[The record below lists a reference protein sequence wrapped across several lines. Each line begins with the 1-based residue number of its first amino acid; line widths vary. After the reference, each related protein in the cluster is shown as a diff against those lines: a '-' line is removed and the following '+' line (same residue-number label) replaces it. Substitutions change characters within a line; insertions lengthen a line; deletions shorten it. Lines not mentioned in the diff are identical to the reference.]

1 MGPFPNLSFT
11 FYSVNR
17 EQDTTVSCES
27 LAALLFTGLTYQELE
42 DIVEGEP
49 HIVVIWK

>member
-1 MGPFPNLSFT
+1 MRCLS
-11 FYSVNR
+11 YALYL
-17 EQDTTVSCES
+17 S
-27 LAALLFTGLTYQELE
+27 LGLTYQELE

>member
-1 MGPFPNLSFT
+1 
-11 FYSVNR
+11 
-17 EQDTTVSCES
+17 
-27 LAALLFTGLTYQELE
+27 LFTGLTYQELE